1 MKEITIARSQIKG
14 IIEDYTREL
23 RNNSYAKT
31 TVRIYKSYLMNFF
44 EYSLSH
50 YNLDPVDRISYFIDR
65 FESPVCRS
73 QAFSSLKLFYK
84 YILKKPIPYS
94 IKHRKKKNLYP
105 DVWSKEDI
113 LCLFQHIRNQK
124 HRLMLSMLYGSGLR
138 VSEVVKIR
146 IGDVDLEK
154 KLLRIRESKG
164 HKSRVTVISE
174 SLCPLLADLKK
185 RGDNNDFLF
194 VSAHL
199 KPYSVRT
206 IQQIFYQA
214 ALRAGIKKNGSCHTL
229 RHSFATHL
237 MEKGVN
243 VKSIQQMLGHKN
255 IDTTMI
261 YIHVMTLDESN
272 IDSPL

>member
-1 MKEITIARSQIKG
+1 MQEITIAKSQIKG
-14 IIEDYTREL
+14 ILEDYSREL
-23 RNNSYAKT
+23 KNNSYART
-31 TVRIYKSYLMNFF
+31 TIRIYKSYLSHFF
-44 EYSLSH
+44 EFSLSH
-50 YNLDPVDRISYFIDR
+50 NSLNPIEKISYFIDR
-65 FESPVCRS
+65 FDSPVCRS
-73 QAFSSLKLFYK
+73 QAFSCIKLFYK
-84 YILKKPIPYS
+84 YILGKPIPYS
-94 IKHRKKKNLYP
+94 IKHRKKKNSYP

-113 LCLFQHIRNQK
+113 LKLFQHIKNPK

-154 KLLRIRESKG
+154 NLLRIRESKG
-164 HKSRVTVISE
+164 HKSRVTVISQT
-174 SLCPLLADLKK
+174 LCKPLAELKVQ
-185 RGDNNDFLF
+185 GNNNDFLF
-194 VSAHL
+194 LSKHS

-255 IDTTMI
+255 VETTMI

>member
-1 MKEITIARSQIKG
+1 MKDITIAKSQIKG
-14 IIEDYTREL
+14 IIEDYSREL
-23 RNNSYAKT
+23 KNNSYAKT
-31 TVRIYKSYLMNFF
+31 TVRIYRSYLINFF
-44 EYSLSH
+44 EFSLSH
-50 YNLDPVDRISYFIDR
+50 NIYDPVDRISNFIDCYD
-65 FESPVCRS
+65 SPVCRS

-94 IKHRKKKNLYP
+94 IKHRKKKNSYP

-113 LCLFQHIRNQK
+113 LLLFQHIKNPK

-146 IGDVDLEK
+146 IGDIDLDK
-154 KLLRIRESKG
+154 RLLRIRESKG
-164 HKSRVTVISE
+164 HKSRVTVISQT
-174 SLCPLLADLKK
+174 LCKPLSKLKDQ
-185 RGDNNDFLF
+185 GDINDFLF
-194 VSAHL
+194 LSAHL

-255 IDTTMI
+255 VDTTMI